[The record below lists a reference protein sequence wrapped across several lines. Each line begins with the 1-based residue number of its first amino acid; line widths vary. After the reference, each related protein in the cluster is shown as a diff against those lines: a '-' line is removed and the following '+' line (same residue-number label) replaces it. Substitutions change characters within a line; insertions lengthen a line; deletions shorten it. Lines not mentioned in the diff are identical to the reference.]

1 MPRKMTICLTPGSIG
16 VKANQLETIQYAHDY
31 GYEAVQPYG
40 DELAGK
46 SAAELDELNGK
57 RKDYRLAWGQSGL
70 TVDFRKD
77 DAQFRNDVAALPAIA
92 AALQKSGASRVGTWI
107 MPNHDS
113 LPYMANLKRHAAR
126 LREVARI
133 LGGHGQRLGL
143 EYVGPKTLWTAKR
156 YPFVH
161 SMAEM
166 RELLGEIGMP
176 NMGFVLDTWHWYTAG
191 ETAAELATLKNSEI
205 ICIDLNDAPAGVP
218 VDQQID
224 SKREIPLA
232 TGVIDT
238 AGFLNT
244 LQGLGCDAPVRC
256 EPFNAALRAKPKEE
270 ILATVAD
277 SMRRAFA
284 LIRA

>member
-16 VKANQLETIQYAHDY
+16 VKANQMETIQDAHNF
-31 GYEAVQPYG
+31 GYEAVQPFG
-40 DELAGK
+40 DEM
-46 SAAELDELNGK
+46 AAMSTGQMDACNGK
-57 RKDYRLAWGQSGL
+57 RKEFRLAWGQSGL

-77 DAQFRNDVAALPAIA
+77 DALFRKDLAGLPAIA
-92 AALQKSGASRVGTWI
+92 AALQKAGATRVGTWI
-107 MPNHDS
+107 SPNHDS
-113 LPYMANLKRHAAR
+113 LPYVANLKQHAAR

-133 LGGHGQRLGL
+133 LGDHGQRLGL

-156 YPFVH
+156 YPFLH

-166 RELLGEIGMP
+166 RELLGEIGAS
-176 NMGFVLDTWHWYTAG
+176 NMGFVLDTWHWFTAG
-191 ETAAELATLKNSEI
+191 ESLADLGLLKNSEI

-218 VDQQID
+218 LDQQID

-238 AGFLNT
+238 AGFLNV

-256 EPFNAALRAKPKEE
+256 EPFNAALRAKPREE
-270 ILATVAD
+270 ILSIVAD

-284 LIRA
+284 LIKI

>member
-16 VKANQLETIQYAHDY
+16 VKANQMETIQYAHSF
-31 GYEAVQPYG
+31 GYEAVQPFG
-40 DELAGK
+40 DELAAMSGPQREEV
-46 SAAELDELNGK
+46 AAQMK
-57 RKDYRLAWGQSGL
+57 QFRLAWGQSGL

-77 DAQFRNDVAALPAIA
+77 EELFRKDLAGLPAVA
-92 AALQKSGASRVGTWI
+92 AALHKAGATRVGTWI
-107 MPNHDS
+107 APNHDT
-113 LPYMANLKRHAAR
+113 LPYLANLKQHAAR

-133 LGGHGQRLGL
+133 LGDNGQRLGL

-156 YPFVH
+156 FPFIH

-166 RELLGEIGMP
+166 RELHAEIGRD
-176 NMGFVLDTWHWYTAG
+176 NVGFVLDTWHWYTAG
-191 ETAAELATLKNSEI
+191 ETAADLRTLRNSEI
-205 ICIDLNDAPAGVP
+205 VCIDLNDAPTGIP

-224 SKREIPLA
+224 SKREIPMA

-238 AGFLNT
+238 AAFLNA
-244 LQGLGCDAPVRC
+244 LDGLDCDAPVRC

-270 ILATVAD
+270 ILSIVAQ

-284 LIRA
+284 LIKS